1 MASLA
6 ATLAGY
12 PLGIVQE
19 CCDPRKGLA
28 RTREFPPTVAAIIE
42 WCDLRLAHHKAVAAY
57 QGRATAPAIPEVVGP
72 PMTPEQKVSFG
83 EMLRATLAKMRMKSK
98 PLPPTP
104 KSHLVMPDPILSMTV
119 SPSLEDVVRSKGW
132 AK

>member
-6 ATLAGY
+6 ATLAAY
-12 PLGIVQE
+12 PPGIVQE

-57 QGRATAPAIPEVVGP
+57 QGRAKLSAPPEVIEE
-72 PMTPEQKVSFG
+72 PMTQEQKLSFG
-83 EMLRATLAKMRMKSK
+83 EMLRATLAKMRIKSK
-98 PLPPTP
+98 PLPPPP

-119 SPSLEDVVRSKGW
+119 SPSLEEIVRSKGW